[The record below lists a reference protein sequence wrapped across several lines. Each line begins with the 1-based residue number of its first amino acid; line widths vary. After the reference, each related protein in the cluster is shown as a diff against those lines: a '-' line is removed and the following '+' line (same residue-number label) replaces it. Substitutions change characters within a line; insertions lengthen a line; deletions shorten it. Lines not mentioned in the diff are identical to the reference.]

1 MMRIPEGISFG
12 RRLRGLVLAAG
23 AAMAC
28 CAPAA
33 FAGRTDVGTS
43 GAVFLKLNA
52 GARSVGMGEAF
63 AGVADDVNAIYFNP
77 AGTAFVPGPQFTAQY
92 GRWFQNITYNAMG
105 FVYPLKGGKWAVGLG
120 VVNLGVF
127 DIDRRTGDT
136 VVPDGSFDAADYAY
150 LVNASRAVSRSVS
163 VGVNAKLI
171 SQTIDDT
178 SASAFAADAGVLW
191 KTPVRGLT
199 AGAAVQN
206 AGTAVALGSA
216 SDPLPLNI
224 KCGAGYGVSLPRGA
238 RLVIAADVNMPRDND
253 MMINGGAEYRRPVGG
268 NVTVALRGGYKTVA
282 QEQLGGLA
290 GLCAGAGIAWKQFGF
305 DCAWVPYGDL
315 GDTFRYSL
323 LVKF

>member
-1 MMRIPEGISFG
+1 MIRIREGISDG
-12 RRLRGLVLAAG
+12 RRLRGILLAVG
-23 AAMAC
+23 AAMAL
-28 CAPAA
+28 CAPPV
-33 FAGRTDVGTS
+33 FAGRADVGTS

-63 AGVADDVNAIYFNP
+63 AGVADDVNTIYFNP
-77 AGTAFVPGPQFTAQY
+77 AGTAFIPGPQFTAQY
-92 GRWFQNITYNAMG
+92 GRWFQSITYNAMG
-105 FVYPLKGGKWAVGLG
+105 FVYPLKGGQWAVGLG

-136 VVPDGSFDAADYAY
+136 ADPDGSFDAADYAY
-150 LVNASRAVSRSVS
+150 LLNASRRVSRTVS
-163 VGVNAKLI
+163 IGTNVKLI
-171 SQTIDDT
+171 SQSIDDT
-178 SASAFAADAGVLW
+178 HASAFAADAGVLW

-206 AGTAVALGSA
+206 AGTAVSFGSA

-224 KCGAGYGVSLPRGA
+224 KGGAGYTVQLPQKA
-238 RLVIAADVNMPRDND
+238 QLVIVADLNMPRDND